1 MGISGSTWKETAMRN
16 VSEYILD
23 GRQISHNALEDA
35 IDQAEMFVRLM
46 DKGKK
51 L

>member
-1 MGISGSTWKETAMRN
+1 MRN

-35 IDQAEMFVRLM
+35 IDQAEIFERLLE
-46 DKGKK
+46 KGRKP
-51 L
+51 